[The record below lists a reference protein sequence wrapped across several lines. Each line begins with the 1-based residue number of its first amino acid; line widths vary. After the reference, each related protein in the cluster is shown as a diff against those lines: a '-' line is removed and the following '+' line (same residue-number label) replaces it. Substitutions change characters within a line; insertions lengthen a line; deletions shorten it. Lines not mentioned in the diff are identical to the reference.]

1 MINKIVSIVIVIIL
15 ILVLSITLCGCSNT
29 INITEEHLTS
39 IDSELGEYDEIEYID
54 SKIKFITETDE
65 YKSAEI
71 DERKA
76 IINQL
81 LIQLKKDKRI
91 RNFSYNKDNFLLSF
105 EYLDGSLGGVMIKEF
120 DTLMD

>member
-91 RNFSYNKDNFLLSF
+91 RNFSYNKDNFLFSF